1 MPRIISVIAQKG
13 GVGKTTATV
22 HFATALAN
30 MGFKTLVLDWDT
42 TQGNLTYATIG
53 ELDPKTQKGIC
64 HIIASGGNLDEVIYP
79 TKNPNLS
86 VIPTEKMNA
95 RGNAYSI
102 GTILTQLGAEGYSLL
117 RELINESDK
126 LKDYHFILI
135 DNCPNL
141 GMETVASLIASDYFL
156 VPVQMKDFSITS
168 IGQTFKTAMTVK
180 KAYNPNL
187 EALGLF
193 VSSTDNRIKQ
203 AKVALEELKELSE
216 TNLSNIS
223 SKLEEIER
231 ANKGDLEKISIKQ
244 DALEGLSKTTSDN
257 LSNKLGELEKLS
269 ETNLSKIF
277 SRKGFLT
284 DKDAEEIKR
293 AIKESGSYSRKGDI
307 YRTYCKTFDGHI
319 SYQGGCKN

>member
-22 HFATALAN
+22 HFANALAN

-53 ELDPKTQKGIC
+53 ELDPKSQKGIC

-117 RELINESDK
+117 RDLINESEK

-180 KAYNPNL
+180 KAYNKDL
-187 EALGLF
+187 EAIGLF

-203 AKVALEELKELSE
+203 AKIALEELKEFCVE
-216 TNLSNIS
+216 TGIPLLKITIPSV
-223 SKLEEIER
+223 SKFDFLPRNQQTIFDVTKEKDRGHKEYVELTKEI
-231 ANKGDLEKISIKQ
+231 
-244 DALEGLSKTTSDN
+244 LSKMKSIEATNTN
-257 LSNKLGELEKLS
+257 KNSNNSTRVGV
-269 ETNLSKIF
+269 
-277 SRKGFLT
+277 
-284 DKDAEEIKR
+284 
-293 AIKESGSYSRKGDI
+293 
-307 YRTYCKTFDGHI
+307 
-319 SYQGGCKN
+319 

>member
-42 TQGNLTYATIG
+42 TQGNLTYSTIG

-86 VIPTEKMNA
+86 VIPTEKMNS

-117 RELINESDK
+117 RDLINESEK
-126 LKDYHFILI
+126 IKDFHFILI

-180 KAYNPNL
+180 KAYNKNL
-187 EALGLF
+187 EPIGLF

-203 AKVALEELKELSE
+203 AKIALEELKEFCVE
-216 TNLSNIS
+216 TEIPLLKVTIPSV
-223 SKLEEIER
+223 SKFDFLPRNQQTIFDVVKAKDRGHKEYLDLTKEILAKMKSIEATA
-231 ANKGDLEKISIKQ
+231 ANK
-244 DALEGLSKTTSDN
+244 N
-257 LSNKLGELEKLS
+257 SNQSVGV
-269 ETNLSKIF
+269 
-277 SRKGFLT
+277 
-284 DKDAEEIKR
+284 
-293 AIKESGSYSRKGDI
+293 
-307 YRTYCKTFDGHI
+307 
-319 SYQGGCKN
+319 

>member
-30 MGFKTLVLDWDT
+30 MGFKTLIIDWDT
-42 TQGNLTYATIG
+42 TQGNLTYSTIG
-53 ELDPKTQKGIC
+53 ELDPKSQKGIC

-117 RELINESDK
+117 RDLINESEQ
-126 LKDYHFILI
+126 LKNFHFVLI

-180 KAYNPNL
+180 KAYNKDL
-187 EALGLF
+187 EPLGLF

-203 AKVALEELKELSE
+203 AKIALEELKEFCQE
-216 TNLSNIS
+216 TSIPLLKITIPSV
-223 SKLEEIER
+223 SKFDFLPRNQQTIFDVAKEKDRGHKEYVELTKEILTKMKSIEAVNKN
-231 ANKGDLEKISIKQ
+231 ANHNARVGV
-244 DALEGLSKTTSDN
+244 
-257 LSNKLGELEKLS
+257 
-269 ETNLSKIF
+269 
-277 SRKGFLT
+277 
-284 DKDAEEIKR
+284 
-293 AIKESGSYSRKGDI
+293 
-307 YRTYCKTFDGHI
+307 
-319 SYQGGCKN
+319 

>member
-203 AKVALEELKELSE
+203 AKVALEELKEFCIE
-216 TNLSNIS
+216 TAIPLLKVTIPSVS
-223 SKLEEIER
+223 S
-231 ANKGDLEKISIKQ
+231 
-244 DALEGLSKTTSDN
+244 
-257 LSNKLGELEKLS
+257 
-269 ETNLSKIF
+269 
-277 SRKGFLT
+277 
-284 DKDAEEIKR
+284 
-293 AIKESGSYSRKGDI
+293 DI
-307 YRTYCKTFDGHI
+307 IR
-319 SYQGGCKN
+319 

>member
-203 AKVALEELKELSE
+203 AKVALEELKEFCIE
-216 TNLSNIS
+216 TAIPLLKVTIPSV
-223 SKLEEIER
+223 SKFDFLPRNQQTIFDVAKAKDRGHKEYLELTKEI
-231 ANKGDLEKISIKQ
+231 
-244 DALEGLSKTTSDN
+244 LSKMKSIEAAHV
-257 LSNKLGELEKLS
+257 NKNS
-269 ETNLSKIF
+269 H
-277 SRKGFLT
+277 
-284 DKDAEEIKR
+284 
-293 AIKESGSYSRKGDI
+293 KEAGV
-307 YRTYCKTFDGHI
+307 
-319 SYQGGCKN
+319 

>member
-53 ELDPKTQKGIC
+53 ELDPKSQKGIC

-117 RELINESDK
+117 RDLISESEK

-180 KAYNPNL
+180 KAYNKEL
-187 EALGLF
+187 EPIGLF

-203 AKVALEELKELSE
+203 AKIALEELKEFCIE
-216 TNLSNIS
+216 TNIPLLTVTIPSVSKFDFLPRNQQTIFEVAKPKDRGHKEYVELTKEILTKMKSLEAANVSKNQNQNI
-223 SKLEEIER
+223 R
-231 ANKGDLEKISIKQ
+231 V
-244 DALEGLSKTTSDN
+244 
-257 LSNKLGELEKLS
+257 GE
-269 ETNLSKIF
+269 
-277 SRKGFLT
+277 
-284 DKDAEEIKR
+284 
-293 AIKESGSYSRKGDI
+293 
-307 YRTYCKTFDGHI
+307 
-319 SYQGGCKN
+319 

>member
-22 HFATALAN
+22 HFANALAN

-53 ELDPKTQKGIC
+53 ELDPKSQKGIC
-64 HIIASGGNLDEVIYP
+64 HIVASGGNLDEVIYP

-102 GTILTQLGAEGYSLL
+102 GTILTQLGAEGYTLL
-117 RELINESDK
+117 RDLINESEK

-180 KAYNPNL
+180 KAYNKDL
-187 EALGLF
+187 EAVGLF

-203 AKVALEELKELSE
+203 AKIALEELKEFCVE
-216 TNLSNIS
+216 TGIPLLKITIPSV
-223 SKLEEIER
+223 SKFDFLPRNQQTIFDVTKEKDRGHKEYVELTKEI
-231 ANKGDLEKISIKQ
+231 
-244 DALEGLSKTTSDN
+244 LSKMKSIEATNTN
-257 LSNKLGELEKLS
+257 KNSNNSTRVGV
-269 ETNLSKIF
+269 
-277 SRKGFLT
+277 
-284 DKDAEEIKR
+284 
-293 AIKESGSYSRKGDI
+293 
-307 YRTYCKTFDGHI
+307 
-319 SYQGGCKN
+319 

>member
-30 MGFKTLVLDWDT
+30 MGFKTLMIDWDT
-42 TQGNLTYATIG
+42 TQGNLTYSTIG
-53 ELDPKTQKGIC
+53 EIDPKTQKGIC
-64 HIIASGGNLDEVIYP
+64 HIIANGGNLDEVIYP
-79 TKNPNLS
+79 TKNPNLL

-117 RELINESDK
+117 KELIEESTK
-126 LKDYHFILI
+126 IKDFHFILI

-180 KAYNPNL
+180 KAYNKDL

-193 VSSTDNRIKQ
+193 VSSTDKRIKQ
-203 AKVALEELKELSE
+203 AQIALEELKEFCTE
-216 TNLSNIS
+216 TEIPLLNITIPS
-223 SKLEEIER
+223 VSKFDFLPRNQQTIFDITKSKDRGHKEYL
-231 ANKGDLEKISIKQ
+231 DLTKEM
-244 DALEGLSKTTSDN
+244 LSKMKS
-257 LSNKLGELEKLS
+257 LEAAKINK
-269 ETNLSKIF
+269 N
-277 SRKGFLT
+277 
-284 DKDAEEIKR
+284 
-293 AIKESGSYSRKGDI
+293 
-307 YRTYCKTFDGHI
+307 
-319 SYQGGCKN
+319 KNKNVSVGV

>member
-13 GVGKTTATV
+13 GVGKTTATI
-22 HFATALAN
+22 HIATALAN
-30 MGFKTLVLDWDT
+30 MGFKTLALDWDT

-79 TKNPNLS
+79 TKNKNLS
-86 VIPTEKMNA
+86 IIPTEKMNA

-102 GTILTQLGAEGYSLL
+102 STILTQLGAEGYSLL
-117 RELINESDK
+117 KELLSESEA

-180 KAYNPNL
+180 KAYNQNL
-187 EALGLF
+187 EALGIF

-203 AKVALEELKELSE
+203 AKVALEELKDFCKE
-216 TNLSNIS
+216 TEIPLLKTTIPSVSKFDFLPRNQQTIFDVVSAKDRGHKDYLDLTKEMLAKMKSLEASSSAKNINLS
-223 SKLEEIER
+223 
-231 ANKGDLEKISIKQ
+231 AGV
-244 DALEGLSKTTSDN
+244 
-257 LSNKLGELEKLS
+257 
-269 ETNLSKIF
+269 
-277 SRKGFLT
+277 
-284 DKDAEEIKR
+284 
-293 AIKESGSYSRKGDI
+293 
-307 YRTYCKTFDGHI
+307 
-319 SYQGGCKN
+319 